1 MKKRLLILALIWA
14 AGTAAIRAQI
24 STDSWVAGAGLS
36 YPRYASVNIDT
47 LNSDLG
53 GYLSIQRNMTE
64 HLGLRLKA
72 GFSHMEGQYYNESA
86 SLINESTNLI
96 TADLDVLFYPVPC
109 DSVSPYIFGGV
120 GGNYKMIS
128 NAQTAVPDADKAG
141 AQLNFG
147 AGIDFKVAQD
157 LNLVTEFGYHITD
170 DSSLDGAIV
179 PAEINAQDSY
189 FAFTV
194 GINYIFDS
202 GTPSKLCEPCA
213 AGVSQAMKD
222 RVIYNSKVVDRYIL
236 SLADDKLVLVGVNF
250 DFDSSELT
258 PESYPVIDKA
268 VKMMNDKPKM
278 KIEIAGYTDYEGG
291 TNYNLELARDRAA
304 RVRDYMIS
312 KGIDGARLTI
322 ISFGKGRPSYDNKT
336 ADGRDLNRK
345 IMFRIIK

>member
-147 AGIDFKVAQD
+147 AGIDFVTNSRAIFNIKGNDYRLIAE
-157 LNLVTEFGYHITD
+157 LNYRKRAVFIRFLETH
-170 DSSLDGAIV
+170 
-179 PAEINAQDSY
+179 
-189 FAFTV
+189 
-194 GINYIFDS
+194 
-202 GTPSKLCEPCA
+202 
-213 AGVSQAMKD
+213 AG
-222 RVIYNSKVVDRYIL
+222 N
-236 SLADDKLVLVGVNF
+236 
-250 DFDSSELT
+250 T
-258 PESYPVIDKA
+258 
-268 VKMMNDKPKM
+268 
-278 KIEIAGYTDYEGG
+278 IE
-291 TNYNLELARDRAA
+291 
-304 RVRDYMIS
+304 
-312 KGIDGARLTI
+312 
-322 ISFGKGRPSYDNKT
+322 
-336 ADGRDLNRK
+336 
-345 IMFRIIK
+345 